1 MKTLNRAVFRERRE
15 SLGLTLGDV
24 AEKTGLHLST
34 VHKLE
39 TGKGGAEWD
48 TVTNVMQ
55 ALGLDFGDVLTD
67 EVTTQPPT
75 DPPAPAVAS

>member
-39 TGKGGAEWD
+39 TGKGGAEWG

-55 ALGLDFGDVLTD
+55 ALDLDFSDVLTD
-67 EVTTQPPT
+67 ETAT
-75 DPPAPAVAS
+75 PADAQAVAP